1 MAKINFYLRDA
12 KATQPTPI
20 LLYVSFS
27 GERVKLPTN
36 ETITP
41 EFWND
46 QDQRPRQ
53 TKKFATH
60 PEFRT
65 RLDNLTK
72 LVNDLIRTYQND
84 HNNQT
89 PTVKEL
95 RELWTKATQKEDTPE
110 PVQENMKVVAFME
123 WFVLE
128 SKKRVNERTGKTLSD
143 ATIIVYNQI
152 LNKVKEF
159 IVTNRNYRNLDF
171 DGIDAGFYTD
181 FMDFLTKKK
190 QLSINTVGK
199 TIRTFK
205 VFMNNATEEGKN
217 TNLYFKRKNF
227 KAVQENTS
235 SVYLNEEELRT
246 LHHFD
251 FSAMPALDRARDLF
265 LVGCWT
271 GLRFS
276 DFSQIRLENITED
289 DTGKY
294 IKLQTQ
300 KTDELVEIPLH
311 DTILSIMEKY
321 NGKYAN
327 NLPPSLTNQPLNRYL
342 KEIGQLV
349 GFDGL
354 ETIIYTKGG
363 KRITQQLP
371 KYELITTHTA
381 RRSFATNQYLLGV
394 PTITI
399 MEMTGHR
406 TEKAFMKYIKVSKRE
421 HAQKIRE
428 IWNRQRDQPIN
439 NYLKL
444 AI

>member
-1 MAKINFYLRDA
+1 MAKTNFYLRDA
-12 KATQPTPI
+12 KALQPTPI
-20 LLYVSFS
+20 LLYVSFL

-36 ETITP
+36 ETIIP
-41 EFWND
+41 EFWNE

-53 TKKFATH
+53 TKKFPTH

-65 RLDNLTK
+65 RLDKLEG

-84 HNNQT
+84 HDQQNPT
-89 PTVKEL
+89 PKVL
-95 RELWTKATQKEDTPE
+95 RELWNE
-110 PVQENMKVVAFME
+110 
-123 WFVLE
+123 FVLKTETKE
-128 SKKRVNERTGKTLSD
+128 SEPKILTVVEYMERFVSDAKKRTNERTGKPLSD

-152 LNKVKEF
+152 LNKVKDF
-159 IVTNRNYRNLDF
+159 VATNKNYRNLDF
-171 DGIDAGFYTD
+171 EGIDAGFYTD
-181 FMDFLTKKK
+181 FTDFLTKKK
-190 QLSINTVGK
+190 LLSINTVGK

-205 VFMNNATEEGKN
+205 VFLNNATEEGVN

-235 SVYLNEEELRT
+235 SIYLNEEELRI
-246 LHHFD
+246 LQGFD
-251 FSAMPALDRARDLF
+251 FSAQPALDRARDLF

-276 DFSQIRLENITED
+276 DFSQIRPENITED
-289 DTGKY
+289 ETGKY
-294 IKLQTQ
+294 IKLKTQ

-311 DTILSIMEKY
+311 DTVLSIMEKY

-342 KEIGQLV
+342 KEIGRLV
-349 GFDGL
+349 GFEGL

-371 KYELITTHTA
+371 KYELVTTHTA

-406 TEKAFMKYIKVSKRE
+406 TEKSFMKYIKVSKRE

-428 IWNRQRDQPIN
+428 IWNRQREQPRLF
-439 NYLKL
+439 LKVV
-444 AI
+444 

>member
-1 MAKINFYLRDA
+1 MAKVNFYLRDA
-12 KATQPTPI
+12 KATQNTPI

-36 ETITP
+36 ETIHP
-41 EFWND
+41 EFWNEKE
-46 QDQRPRQ
+46 QRPVK
-53 TKKFATH
+53 KKFPTY
-60 PEFRT
+60 PEFKT
-65 RLDNLTK
+65 RLDNLET
-72 LVNDLIRTYQND
+72 LVNNLIRTYQND
-84 HNNQT
+84 NNQQNPT
-89 PTVKEL
+89 PKVL
-95 RELWTKATQKEDTPE
+95 RELWSNTIAPKTETPE
-110 PVQENMKVVAFME
+110 PEQKVLTVVEFME
-123 WFVLE
+123 WFVNE

-159 IVTNRNYRNLDF
+159 IATNRNYRNLDF
-171 DGIDAGFYTD
+171 EGIDAGFYTD
-181 FMDFLTKKK
+181 FTDFLTKKK

-205 VFMNNATEEGKN
+205 VFMNNATEEGVN

-235 SVYLNEEELRT
+235 SVYLNEEELRI
-246 LHHFD
+246 LQGFD
-251 FSAMPALDRARDLF
+251 FSGMPALDRARDLF

-276 DFSQIRLENITED
+276 DFSQIRPENITED
-289 DTGKY
+289 ETGKY

-311 DTILSIMEKY
+311 DAVLSIMEKY
-321 NGKYAN
+321 KGKNAN

-342 KEIGQLV
+342 KEIGRLV
-349 GFDGL
+349 GFDAL

-371 KYELITTHTA
+371 KYDLITTHTA

-406 TEKAFMKYIKVSKRE
+406 TEKAFMKYIKVTKRE

-428 IWNRQRDQPIN
+428 IWNKQKEQPLSNILRIAN
-439 NYLKL
+439 
-444 AI
+444 